1 MEKKG
6 DNMQS
11 CDIQKLKRIEL
22 DMLKV
27 FVLTCE
33 KLGLKYYLLGGTLLG
48 AVRHQGFIPWD
59 DDIDVGM
66 PREDYDR
73 FEKEAQKYLPDYYFI
88 QTRNTDQELLNNFM
102 KIRDSRTTFIE
113 TSVKNQK
120 INHGVYLDVFPL
132 DYYPESSWEQKIFD
146 IKNQVLKL
154 RIRDAFTLPDKSKHA
169 AHIEFALNI
178 ASKLLTL
185 VYPDVKSALDKQ
197 NKLFT
202 EATQSRILANYC
214 GAWGKKEIMP
224 AEWYGKGK
232 CIEFEGIQV
241 KAPKEYEKWLTQVY
255 GDYLKLPPVE
265 KRITHHFTELIDLEK
280 PYTEY
285 VK

>member
-1 MEKKG
+1 M
-6 DNMQS
+6 
-11 CDIQKLKRIEL
+11 
-22 DMLKV
+22 
-27 FVLTCE
+27 
-33 KLGLKYYLLGGTLLG
+33 Y
-48 AVRHQGFIPWD
+48 
-59 DDIDVGM
+59 
-66 PREDYDR
+66 
-73 FEKEAQKYLPDYYFI
+73 
-88 QTRNTDQELLNNFM
+88 
-102 KIRDSRTTFIE
+102 
-113 TSVKNQK
+113 
-120 INHGVYLDVFPL
+120 
-132 DYYPESSWEQKIFD
+132 
-146 IKNQVLKL
+146 
-154 RIRDAFTLPDKSKHA
+154 
-169 AHIEFALNI
+169 
-178 ASKLLTL
+178 LTL